1 MFTLNN
7 PIISYGVA
15 ALVLLA
21 VAVSGI
27 SWLRHDA
34 IADLRRDIAAET
46 RVAEAENAV
55 ENAAIEREG
64 ADDAAELVAR
74 NLELEAHLAAA
85 RRIIA
90 EKEAGKCTVSLET
103 VRALNAQR

>member
-1 MFTLNN
+1 MFSLNN

-15 ALVLLA
+15 ALVALA
-21 VAVSGI
+21 LATSAI
-27 SWLRHDA
+27 SWLRYDA
-34 IADLRRDIAAET
+34 TADLRRDIAAAT
-46 RVAEAENAV
+46 RVAEAENAADI
-55 ENAAIEREG
+55 AAIEREG
-64 ADDAAELVAR
+64 ADDAAALVAR

-90 EKEAGKCTVSLET
+90 EREAGKCTVSLDT